1 MQLNNWSEDLISYS
15 LSPEYSI
22 QKAEPEIWGV
32 YCSVY
37 YNMQYNGFFR
47 EQGYNAP
54 QRNAYWIY
62 QGESRI
68 GGVRMAPN
76 RIYHLFFIPP
86 FNDSFKV
93 LKLLTKILLH
103 WSDRTQ
109 YIKTFEVLPDQV
121 DLFARAGFWPDE
133 FRCRWMQRPTDH
145 FDVTWDDSLI
155 IECPQIED
163 NGMGAKRFVNED
175 EIARC
180 DYSIFTG
187 SIDAIR
193 RKQLALEDFI
203 PAEDPNYT
211 NETLLQASTLVYEK
225 NTGLLIANCRLC
237 LQDNYAAVYQIG
249 VLPAYRGRGLASSM
263 LKRALALLKD
273 KYPILRLYVMQG
285 NNAESVYLN
294 MGFVPGVQEVQNMYI
309 PAIGSNEKG
318 GVPI

>member
-1 MQLNNWSEDLISYS
+1 MSLNNWSEDIISYN
-15 LSPEYSI
+15 LSSEYSI
-22 QKAEPEIWGV
+22 QKAEPEVWGV

-37 YNMQYNGFFR
+37 YNIQYNGFFR
-47 EQGYNAP
+47 EEGYNAP
-54 QRNAYWIY
+54 QRNAFWIN

-86 FNDSFKV
+86 FNDFFKV
-93 LKLLTKILLH
+93 LKLLKKMLLH

-109 YIKTFEVLPDQV
+109 HIKNFEVLPDQV

-145 FDVTWDDSLI
+145 FDVTWDDNLI
-155 IECPQIED
+155 IESPQIEE

-180 DYSIFTG
+180 DYSSFAG

-193 RKQLALEDFI
+193 RKQLAFEDYI

-211 NETLLQASTLVYEK
+211 NEILLQASTLVYEK
-225 NTGLLIANCRLC
+225 NTRQLIANCRLC
-237 LQDNYAAVYQIG
+237 LQGNFAAVYIIS
-249 VLPAYRGRGLASSM
+249 VLPAYRGRGLASNM
-263 LKRALALLKD
+263 LKRALTLLKD
-273 KYPILRLYVMQG
+273 KYPILRLYVMEG
-285 NNAESVYLN
+285 NDAESVYLN
-294 MGFVPGVQEVQNMYI
+294 LGFVPGVQEIQNMYI
-309 PAIGSNEKG
+309 PMNSDEEQSNE
-318 GVPI
+318 